1 MRTKEFSIWDSL
13 RLNGRG
19 IWKAD
24 EKKTIWVGFRPLRRI
39 LVTID
44 TTR

>member
-24 EKKTIWVGFRPLRRI
+24 EKKKQFGSDF
-39 LVTID
+39 D
-44 TTR
+44 H